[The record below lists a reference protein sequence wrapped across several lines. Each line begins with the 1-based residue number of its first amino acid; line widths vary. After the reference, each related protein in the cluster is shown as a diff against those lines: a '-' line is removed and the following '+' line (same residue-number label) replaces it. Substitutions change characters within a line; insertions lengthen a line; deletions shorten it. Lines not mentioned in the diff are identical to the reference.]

1 MHNHQDRVEYSL
13 SISKGDE
20 CDIILS
26 IEKYTDRIE
35 INYDLLLQQTGH
47 PASIIYMLK
56 DLKEAFNTI
65 TAFIHER
72 NQVLTCLKHRLI
84 YERIE
89 YHDIVPMTDD
99 SGTITFVFDEDVQL
113 LYDIDGTFD
122 CILNLRCASWT
133 RKKGY
138 YIIYSWSFHN
148 MWIYHLHSHYINRI
162 TIMRYGIGLWHIV
175 FI

>member
-1 MHNHQDRVEYSL
+1 
-13 SISKGDE
+13 
-20 CDIILS
+20 
-26 IEKYTDRIE
+26 
-35 INYDLLLQQTGH
+35 
-47 PASIIYMLK
+47 MLK

-122 CILNLRCASWT
+122 IRNRNGRTVYC
-133 RKKGY
+133 
-138 YIIYSWSFHN
+138 YSLDEVLSSMTTLYPQFIRN
-148 MWIYHLHSHYINRI
+148 WIAY
-162 TIMRYGIGLWHIV
+162 
-175 FI
+175 